1 MKVCS
6 SDKTVG
12 KLLFKIFHN
21 CFFLKVVCI
30 GANYDQWSLYL
41 FLVIQIILS
50 LIYSLALLRSVF
62 QLFFFVLIEL
72 LSGLKW
78 YWSIQCIFVACPRCI
93 FMICIS
99 CKRCTVPY
107 HMECFSVVL
116 FGCLNECF
124 LIFFSPNYSTFSVCM
139 KSLLEFYIAPT

>member
-21 CFFLKVVCI
+21 RFFLKVVCI
-30 GANYDQWSLYL
+30 AANYDQWSLYL
-41 FLVIQIILS
+41 FLLIQIMLS

-78 YWSIQCIFVACPRCI
+78 YRSIQCIFVACPRCI

-99 CKRCTVPY
+99 CKRCSVPY
-107 HMECFSVVL
+107 HMECFSVIL
-116 FGCLNECF
+116 FGWLKKVYLF
-124 LIFFSPNYSTFSVCM
+124 IKWPQLILRLKFSKLRPNFQN
-139 KSLLEFYIAPT
+139 